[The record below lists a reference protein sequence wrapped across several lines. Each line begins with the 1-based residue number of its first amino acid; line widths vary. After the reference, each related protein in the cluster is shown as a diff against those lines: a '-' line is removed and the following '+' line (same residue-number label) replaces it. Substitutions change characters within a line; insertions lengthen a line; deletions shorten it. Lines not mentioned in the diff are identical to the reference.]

1 MKTQT
6 ERFWTWPVSLQTTV
20 NDKTD
25 CAHPIFHRHISEDI
39 IVIPLMLFR
48 VTPTCAKNFRREECD
63 LNITAEI
70 QPKKSIFASKR
81 FQQQNRKSSFWHIIE
96 ILEILGDN
104 LVVFR
109 AHLSY
114 ISGSALSTKCVVKL
128 WSVLMFC
135 FEVNI
140 AGYCFSSLFA
150 VFVAFKVKTKNNG
163 TNIQPIWLNKFGL
176 VFFSCSKRIVP
187 SRKGWPS
194 CPQGSQ
200 S

>member
-6 ERFWTWPVSLQTTV
+6 ERFWTWPVSQQTTV
-20 NDKTD
+20 KDKTD
-25 CAHPIFHRHISEDI
+25 CAHPIFHRHISEDN

-63 LNITAEI
+63 LNITEEK

-81 FQQQNRKSSFWHIIE
+81 FQQQNRKSSFRHIIE

-128 WSVLMFC
+128 
-135 FEVNI
+135 
-140 AGYCFSSLFA
+140 
-150 VFVAFKVKTKNNG
+150 
-163 TNIQPIWLNKFGL
+163 
-176 VFFSCSKRIVP
+176 
-187 SRKGWPS
+187 
-194 CPQGSQ
+194 
-200 S
+200 